1 MGVIEM
7 SINRVFITGNLTR
20 DPELRQAGATTVL
33 QLGIAVNDR
42 KKNPQTD
49 QWEDVPNFFDVLV
62 WGARGESLARYLH
75 KGIKVAV
82 SGRLRWNQW
91 QNSDGEK
98 RSKVEIV
105 ADDIEFMSS
114 RDGSAGAAGAGM
126 SAPGASYAPPSQQ
139 APSVEV
145 LTEDIP
151 F

>member
-1 MGVIEM
+1 M
-7 SINRVFITGNLTR
+7 SINRVFVTGNLTR

-42 KKNPQTD
+42 KKNPQTE

-62 WGARGESLARYLH
+62 WGARGESLARFLH

-82 SGRLRWNQW
+82 SGRLHWNQW
-91 QNSDGEK
+91 QNSEGEK

-105 ADDIEFMSS
+105 ADDVEFMSA
-114 RDGSAGAAGAGM
+114 RDSSQGGAPASSGAT
-126 SAPGASYAPPSQQ
+126 SYGPPSQA